1 MIALLSKI
9 FIKDRTEYSD
19 PSVRKKYGTL
29 TGFVGILLNVLLF
42 AGKFAAGTLSGA
54 ISITADAFNNLS
66 DAGSSIISMVGF
78 YAADKKPDSDHPFG
92 HGRMEYISGLIVSV
106 MIIIM
111 GFELGKS
118 SVEKIFNPVKVNESL
133 LTLVILVAAILIKLY
148 MFAYNRLY
156 GTRIKSTAMK
166 ATAIDSVSD
175 AAATSVVLASVL
187 VYRFARINI
196 DGYAGAAVSCF
207 IMFAGIKAIKETMDP
222 LLGRA
227 PDSEYIGRI
236 REIVLSYEE
245 IIGVHDIIVH
255 DYGPG
260 RCMVTLHGEV
270 PEEGGIRE
278 LHDAIDRCE
287 RELREK
293 LGCYATIH
301 MDPTS
306 SDNEVLNRLRRDIQS
321 KISEYDGNITIHDF
335 RLVGLKDGGGQ
346 GIAFDAVIP
355 MKYKKSDGE
364 IKEKLENI
372 VSSLG
377 EGYQS
382 IIDIDRE

>member
-1 MIALLSKI
+1 MIGLLARL
-9 FIKDRTEYSD
+9 FIRNRTEYTD
-19 PSVRKKYGTL
+19 QSVRKKYGTL

-54 ISITADAFNNLS
+54 ISVTADAFNNLS
-66 DAGSSIISMVGF
+66 DAGSSIISMAGF
-78 YAADKKPDSDHPFG
+78 YAADKRPDSDHPFG

-106 MIIIM
+106 LIILM

-118 SVEKIFNPVKVNESL
+118 SVEKIIHPAGVNEST
-133 LTLVILVAAILIKLY
+133 LTIAVLVAAILVKLY

-156 GTRIKSTAMK
+156 GKRIKSASMK

-175 AAATSVVLASVL
+175 AAATSVVLVSVL
-187 VYRFARINI
+187 VYRFAGINI
-196 DGYAGAAVSCF
+196 DGFAGAAVSCF
-207 IMFAGIKAIKETMDP
+207 IIFAGIKAIKETTDP

-227 PDSEYIGRI
+227 PDGEYIARI

-245 IIGVHDIIVH
+245 ITGVHDILVH

-270 PEEGGIRE
+270 SEEGDIKE

-301 MDPTS
+301 MDPTAVN
-306 SDNEVLNRLRRDIQS
+306 NEALNRLKQEIQS
-321 KISEYDGNITIHDF
+321 KIAAYDSNIKIHDF
-335 RLVGLKDGGGQ
+335 RLVGLDGEEQ
-346 GIAFDAVIP
+346 VIEFDAVIP
-355 MKYKKSDGE
+355 MRYKKGDDE
-364 IKEKLENI
+364 VKENLERI
-372 VSSLG
+372 VSGLPG
-377 EGYQS
+377 GYRS
-382 IIDIDRE
+382 MIDIDRE

>member
-1 MIALLSKI
+1 MISLLSKI
-9 FIKDRTEYSD
+9 FIKNRTEYSD
-19 PSVRKKYGTL
+19 PAVRKKYGTL

-42 AGKFAAGTLSGA
+42 AGKFIAGTLSGA

-66 DAGSSIISMVGF
+66 DAGSSIISMAGF

-106 MIIIM
+106 LIIIM

-118 SVEKIFNPVKVNESL
+118 SVEKIFNPVNVNESP
-133 LTLVILVAAILIKLY
+133 LTIAVLAAAILIKLY

-156 GTRIKSTAMK
+156 GARIKSTAMK

-175 AAATSVVLASVL
+175 AAATSVVLVSVL
-187 VYRFARINI
+187 VNHFAGVNI

-207 IMFAGIKAIKETMDP
+207 IMFAGIKAIKETTDP

-227 PDSEYIGRI
+227 PDGEYIRQI

-245 IIGVHDIIVH
+245 IIGVHDILVH

-270 PEEGGIRE
+270 PEDGGIRE

-301 MDPTS
+301 MDPTAEN
-306 SDNEVLNRLRRDIQS
+306 NEVLNRLRRDVQT
-321 KISEYDGNITIHDF
+321 KISEYYNNITIHDF
-335 RLVGLKDGGGQ
+335 WLGGIKGGCGQ
-346 GIAFDAVIP
+346 VLAFDAVIP
-355 MKYKKSDGE
+355 MKYKKSDAQ

-372 VSSLG
+372 VSG
-377 EGYQS
+377 MCEGYQS